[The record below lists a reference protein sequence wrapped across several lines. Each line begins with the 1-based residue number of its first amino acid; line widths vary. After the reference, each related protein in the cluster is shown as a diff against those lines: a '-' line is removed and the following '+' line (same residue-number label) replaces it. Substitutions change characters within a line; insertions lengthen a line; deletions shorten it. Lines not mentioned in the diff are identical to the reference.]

1 MPAAAASAIGLW
13 DLNVRYAPARDKQR
27 SAAAE
32 GIRAVVLPLPSWRPP
47 ASVPRGF
54 RPCLDIRDT
63 RCSRRHQRSCWIGD
77 DDTVGAVLGD
87 VEERAAKVAWF
98 HRGLRRIG
106 RWCVFGGY
114 PIVFLINPSVKIP
127 ITIAGMYNNHGGV
140 SQGPEF
146 LTSALFAFS
155 GDNT

>member
-1 MPAAAASAIGLW
+1 MSATLPPEISNVPRLQKEFAPWSCHYRAGARRLQCHVASAHASTFAISCFERVAVGGISGLAG
-13 DLNVRYAPARDKQR
+13 RG
-27 SAAAE
+27 AA
-32 GIRAVVLPLPSWRPP
+32 GQV
-47 ASVPRGF
+47 
-54 RPCLDIRDT
+54 
-63 RCSRRHQRSCWIGD
+63 GD